1 MKPLPPGVR
10 RLLACPRCH
19 GELVDDESGLRCDAC
34 ALLYPIVD
42 GLPVLLVDE
51 ATPAQRPR

>member
-19 GELVDDESGLRCDAC
+19 GELADDESGLRCDTC

-42 GLPVLLVDE
+42 GLPVLLVDQ
-51 ATPAQRPR
+51 ARPV